1 MAYHPRLWPR
11 SRGIRPDRRSQP
23 TSRVRLVART
33 KTISTDDILIML
45 CNSVRKVLSTATN
58 TPITYSPMVQKI
70 TRTCLRP
77 DIGCFVLFDGGFS
90 GLVIINFS
98 AQSAMEIYRAY
109 MMYMGMPESELATQH
124 TTDEVGNML
133 GELMNQIVGDFT
145 GNVGHE
151 LLVSINQNQPKM
163 LTINK
168 EVMVSIDTNLDR
180 AQARRVAFTTAQRNV
195 FYMELAID
203 KTEFIKLHEFE
214 REEVDPDRIMEE
226 QNKKAVPTPSPQS
239 HVDQD
244 LLDELG
250 L

>member
-1 MAYHPRLWPR
+1 MAK
-11 SRGIRPDRRSQP
+11 
-23 TSRVRLVART
+23 T
-33 KTISTDDILIML
+33 KTLSTDDILVML
-45 CNSVRKVLSTATN
+45 CNSVRKVLSAATQ
-58 TPITYSPMVQKI
+58 TQISYSPMVQRI

-98 AQSAMEIYRAY
+98 AQSAMELYRAY
-109 MMYMGMPESELATQH
+109 MLSMGMPESELASQH
-124 TTDEVGNML
+124 TSEEVGNML

-151 LLVSINQNQPKM
+151 LQVSINQNQPKM

-180 AQARRVAFTTAQRNV
+180 AQARRVAFSTSRRNV
-195 FYMELAID
+195 FYMELAMD
-203 KTEFIKLHEFE
+203 KTEFIKLHDFE
-214 REEVDPDRIMEE
+214 LEEVDPDRIVEE
-226 QNKKAVPTPSPQS
+226 QSRQTAVSATIPTPALNELA
-239 HVDQD
+239 
-244 LLDELG
+244 LLEELG